1 MGQLSTFESK
11 LIEENQ
17 KLLKKLDQQTQLL
30 TSYDQKIF
38 EQDQTIQQLTEQ
50 VEFLSK
56 KLFGSSS
63 EKTKV
68 DPGQLTLFGD
78 PVLEEPLTKDQT
90 IQQLTEQVEFLS
102 KKLFGS
108 SSEKTKVD
116 PGQLTLFGDP
126 VLEEPLTKDEPTE
139 EITYRRRKTSGR
151 KAELTKDLPVE
162 EIHCELHGED
172 CTCDHCG
179 QAMKPM
185 GKKVVREEVCFIPA
199 RLYKKVYISHT
210 YECDCH
216 DPNFEAKP
224 SYVVL
229 RCLRDLSNVA
239 WQDQQHWLGFF
250 IKNLN

>member
-1 MGQLSTFESK
+1 MSTFESK

-78 PVLEEPLTKDQT
+78 PVLEEPLTKD
-90 IQQLTEQVEFLS
+90 
-102 KKLFGS
+102 
-108 SSEKTKVD
+108 
-116 PGQLTLFGDP
+116 
-126 VLEEPLTKDEPTE
+126 EPTE

-151 KAELTKDLPVE
+151 KAELTKDLPIE
-162 EIHCELHGED
+162 EVHCELHGED

-185 GKKVVREEVCFIPA
+185 GKPGVDAVLAFPEFDQPRLFLVVEIDREGVEDHLETGRHIVIEPRVAGGLLPGVYGGGKETAAAVIDIAERSRQFLQHGTFLTFIHTFDPA
-199 RLYKKVYISHT
+199 DDLFSAEMTEDHADKRDQKQDKK
-210 YECDCH
+210 
-216 DPNFEAKP
+216 
-224 SYVVL
+224 
-229 RCLRDLSNVA
+229 SNV
-239 WQDQQHWLGFF
+239 H
-250 IKNLN
+250 NV